1 MRSQGWRAPNMNQ
14 PPNAW
19 TRCISRF
26 EGLWYIAWW
35 IEGRSTVTLTKT
47 TPMPGDGFLPQED
60 ERSKRLGYMY
70 RKVPACEVEAFPNIL
85 YADERVALEE
95 MDPTSERFMVKVR
108 SGLHLFNLQRSAG
121 AVDGWPIVK
130 RAEHPGEWGLVSPYL
145 DPQDPRLELVP
156 GLPFPP
162 GVQPVPKA
170 PATWPPRPPGAAPR
184 RLRFVAQ
191 HRGAWCIAVWNEA
204 EAEATLLKSARMP
217 GEGFTPV
224 QGEPARSQG
233 VMERRVPAA
242 EVQPFHT
249 LLYQGCKVQLGAMDR
264 EASALRV
271 SLVAPF
277 FAASGEKS
285 IGHASGWR
293 VLDAAAQ
300 LVESPYMALTDPRI
314 YALAGLPLV
323 S

>member
-1 MRSQGWRAPNMNQ
+1 MTSSR
-14 PPNAW
+14 PPAA
-19 TRCISRF
+19 TSCISRF
-26 EGLWYIAWW
+26 EGGWYVGHWL
-35 IEGRSTVTLTKT
+35 EGSSRVTLVKT
-47 TPMPGDGFLPQED
+47 TPMPGEGFAPQEH
-60 ERSKRLGYMY
+60 EPAKSRGYMF
-70 RKVPACEVEAFPNIL
+70 RRVPACEVEAFPVIL
-85 YADERVALEE
+85 YRGEGAGLGE
-95 MDPTSERFMVKVR
+95 MDPASDTFRVTLD
-108 SGLHLFNLQRSAG
+108 SGFCTVVGTTTAARL
-121 AVDGWPIVK
+121 DGWAVVS
-130 RAEHPGEWGLVSPYL
+130 EWDRTIVSPYL
-145 DPQDPRLELVP
+145 DPEDPRIELVP

-162 GVQPVPKA
+162 GVQPAPKA
-170 PATWPPRPPGAAPR
+170 SATWPPRPPGAAPR

-191 HRGAWCIAVWNEA
+191 HRGAWCIAVWNET
-204 EAEATLLKSARMP
+204 EAEATLMKSARMP

-271 SLVAPF
+271 SMVAPF

-314 YALAGLPLV
+314 YVVAGLPLV